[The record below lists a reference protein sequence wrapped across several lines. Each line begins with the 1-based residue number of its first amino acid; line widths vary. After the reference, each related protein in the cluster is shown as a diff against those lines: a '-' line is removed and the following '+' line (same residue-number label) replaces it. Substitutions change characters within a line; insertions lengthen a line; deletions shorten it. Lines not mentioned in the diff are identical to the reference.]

1 MRMAAKRNQTN
12 NWSSFD
18 YQPNIIKHYPKL
30 LPMNASYTSLKRTRK
45 VREVSSQLV
54 PNSTNLPI

>member
-12 NWSSFD
+12 NWPSFD
-18 YQPNIIKHYPKL
+18 YQPNIIKHCPNL
-30 LPMNASYTSLKRTRK
+30 LPMNEPYTSLKRTRK